1 MLLGLL
7 ATMILTLYA
16 EIERELKSQLE
27 KNSIYRVFSSEIVSN
42 NEAATVLGRTHE
54 EEQIWKQ
61 RYGADKVRHIK
72 QPLLSAFWKNAKS
85 IPIIVYGEAEPE
97 FRTNESLS
105 EPAKIWFLS
114 NGNLSLGAV
123 ERIRVLDRNTVSYPR
138 EMPDWIS
145 QNLSMDR
152 AIAIPQEFMEV
163 YLRKGFVNYTI
174 ANLSSLEEVEDYIEQ
189 MSAYHDAEN
198 RKIKIVSSLEVIKN
212 LEKVT
217 RFQQLARAGV
227 LIGCGVILSCTLGS
241 ISWLEYRQES
251 YLLALLR
258 SFGTPAIILQL
269 HAFFEN
275 FLLVLFGLV
284 SAFFVW
290 RLIYQSSDTYLAELG
305 FEEIGSL
312 GLPLYDTGIILLA
325 GTIGVLLAMIPTSIG
340 LRKPIGLILQ

>member
-27 KNSIYRVFSSEIVSN
+27 KNSIYRVFSSEVVPN
-42 NEAATVLGRTHE
+42 NKAATVLGRTHE
-54 EEQIWKQ
+54 EEQLWKQ
-61 RYGADKVRHIK
+61 RYGDDKITHIK
-72 QPLLSAFWKNAKS
+72 QPLLSAFWKKDAS
-85 IPIIVYGEAEPE
+85 IPIVVYGESQAE
-97 FRTNESLS
+97 FRTEQSLT

-114 NGNLSLGAV
+114 KGNLNLSSV
-123 ERIRVLDRNTVSYPR
+123 ERIRVLDRNTVAHPR

-163 YLRKGFVNYTI
+163 YLKKGFVNFTI

-189 MSAYHDAEN
+189 MSAYHDAEK
-198 RKIKIVSSLEVIKN
+198 RKIKIVSSLEIIHN

-258 SFGTPAIILQL
+258 SFGTPGIILQL

-275 FLLVLFGLV
+275 FLLVLLGLV
-284 SAFFVW
+284 SASLLW
-290 RLIYQSSDTYLAELG
+290 RVMYRSGDAYLADLG
-305 FEEIGSL
+305 FEETGSL
-312 GLPLYDTGIILLA
+312 ALPFYDTGIILLA
-325 GTIGVLLAMIPTSIG
+325 GTIGVLLAMIPTGIG